1 MSFVRQARGRRHSAL
16 ACAAKC
22 SGTSRPPRAAPL
34 GPWPSRPTAWAGSWP
49 HVAQGRALLT
59 ADRDEV
65 LHLALAARRP
75 CVMLRAQT
83 GVPAKRA
90 RPARTA
96 CGQAACKAN
105 LGRPPGGAGSPV
117 AASPCRVKE
126 GRATPRLR
134 GDRRGRSFSACAA
147 RRRLVM
153 ELDIS
158 VVGDSRR
165 VCDPRGVLID
175 TSSLRHMRLC
185 TTQAVMLG
193 CDAFRRHSVRAVLLG
208 CLAWC
213 CSRGVSTEVRYMA
226 ERRRANPLCGGRLER
241 RSSGIT

>member
-1 MSFVRQARGRRHSAL
+1 MP
-16 ACAAKC
+16 
-22 SGTSRPPRAAPL
+22 GTSRRPRVARL

-59 ADRDEV
+59 ADREEF
-65 LHLALAARRP
+65 LRLALAARRP

-83 GVPAKRA
+83 GAPAKRT

-105 LGRPPGGAGSPV
+105 LGRPPGGAGSLV

-126 GRATPRLR
+126 GRATPHLR
-134 GDRRGRSFSACAA
+134 GDRRGRSFPACEA

-165 VCDPRGVLID
+165 VCDPRGVLIN
-175 TSSLRHMRLC
+175 TSSLRRMRLC
-185 TTQAVMLG
+185 IARAAMLG
-193 CDAFRRHSVRAVLLG
+193 SDTFRRHSTRTTLLG

-213 CSRGVSTEVRYMA
+213 CSCDLSTAVPYMA
-226 ERRRANPLCGGRLER
+226 ER
-241 RSSGIT
+241 